1 MFTTIPIV
9 ISYLL
14 TPWRRIL
21 LEKLTDFQLVK
32 KYPAF
37 HGTRRFITAF
47 TSASVWWFRTVI
59 RFYGEQLTEPS
70 PIPKL
75 EDHTLS
81 AVRDCLCSIFAATL
95 HIAGRSSISNLRT
108 RRDVPC
114 RGDRDPLITVR
125 TPANTHRVPR
135 YYHPKFF
142 SPENPFLKVEC
153 VLHMRASYVRGD
165 ALLLFTL

>member
-81 AVRDCLCSIFAATL
+81 AVRDCLCNIFAVTL
-95 HIAGRSSISNLRT
+95 HTGDRSSSRNVRT
-108 RRDVPC
+108 RHAVVTGNRLSRDCYYYGNNVVSH
-114 RGDRDPLITVR
+114 TENFFFN
-125 TPANTHRVPR
+125 ANSIRMVG
-135 YYHPKFF
+135 
-142 SPENPFLKVEC
+142 
-153 VLHMRASYVRGD
+153 MD
-165 ALLLFTL
+165 AKTLLPWV